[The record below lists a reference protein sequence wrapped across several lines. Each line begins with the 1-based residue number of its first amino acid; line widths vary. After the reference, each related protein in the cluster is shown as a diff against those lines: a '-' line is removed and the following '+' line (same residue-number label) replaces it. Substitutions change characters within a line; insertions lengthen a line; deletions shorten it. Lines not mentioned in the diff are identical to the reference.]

1 MIVAGCDVGSLSG
14 EAVIVQDDAILAYD
28 IMRVRPR
35 PEQTAQEVMDRALK
49 LAGLGHDD
57 IDYCVSTGY
66 GRSKIPFAQSSI
78 SEISC
83 HGRGAHW
90 ADPEVRTVI
99 DIGGQDCK
107 VIRVDKLG
115 FMADFTMN
123 DKCAAGTGR
132 FLENMAKVLGVEL
145 EDLGPMAFGATAPV
159 AITKLCT
166 VMAQFDVMCMIN
178 DGQAKAD
185 IAAGISRAMA
195 ERISKLARKV
205 GVRKKV
211 AMTGGVAKN
220 PAVLQG
226 LGETLEVEVVK
237 LTQVDPQIVG
247 ALGAALFAKERLER
261 QQSAGTR
268 APRLAVAPHRRP
280 A

>member
-14 EAVIVQDDAILAYD
+14 EAVIMGDNEIIAHD

-35 PEQTAQEVMDRALK
+35 PEQTAQEAMDRALAFAH
-49 LAGLGHDD
+49 LTLDD

-66 GRSKIPFAQSSI
+66 GREKIPFADSSI

-107 VIRVDKLG
+107 VIRVDKFG
-115 FMADFTMN
+115 YMADFTMN

-132 FLENMAKVLGVEL
+132 FLEGMAKILDV
-145 EDLGPMAFGATAPV
+145 DLGELGPLSLDATSPV
-159 AITKLCT
+159 PITKTCT
-166 VMAQFDVMCMIN
+166 VLAQFDVMCMIN
-178 DGQAKAD
+178 DGKDRSD
-185 IAAGISRAMA
+185 IAAGINRAMA
-195 ERISKLARKV
+195 ERISKMTKKV
-205 GVRKKV
+205 GIRDKV
-211 AMTGGVAKN
+211 TITGGVAKN
-220 PAVLQG
+220 SGVVAGLVGVLG
-226 LGETLEVEVVK
+226 REIAELKGI
-237 LTQVDPQIVG
+237 DPQLIG

-261 QQSAGTR
+261 A
-268 APRLAVAPHRRP
+268 RRP
-280 A
+280 

>member
-14 EAVIVQDDAILAYD
+14 EAVIFSDDAILAYH

-35 PEQTAQEVMDRALK
+35 PEQTAREAMDRALA
-49 LAGLGHDD
+49 LAGLDYGD

-66 GRSKIPFAQSSI
+66 GREKIPFADSSI

-90 ADPEVRTVI
+90 ADPAVRTVI

-115 FMADFTMN
+115 YMEDFTMN

-132 FLENMAKVLGVEL
+132 FLEGMAKVLGVEL
-145 EDLGPMAFGATAPV
+145 DDLGPMAFDAPKPAGV
-159 AITKLCT
+159 TKTCT
-166 VMAQFDVMCMIN
+166 VLAQFDVMCMLA
-178 DGQAKAD
+178 DGLERPD
-185 IAAGISRAMA
+185 IAAGINLAMA
-195 ERISKLARKV
+195 ERISKMAKKV
-205 GVRKKV
+205 KVRPEV

-220 PAVLQG
+220 PGVVQALEKVLGVQIVP
-226 LGETLEVEVVK
+226 LEK
-237 LTQVDPQIVG
+237 VDPQIVG
-247 ALGAALFAKERLER
+247 ALGAALFAKERFER
-261 QQSAGTR
+261 LGAKSQQKKVQTA
-268 APRLAVAPHRRP
+268 
-280 A
+280 